1 MFKYKL
7 VYAFKYRNSTVGMN
21 LNKKRVPLLVPDIG
35 EAEEIEL
42 VQWNVKEGDS
52 VKKDQELCEL
62 VTTKATFPLESP
74 KDGIIVKILKEKNSK
89 VKIGEELA
97 ILEID

>member
-1 MFKYKL
+1 MKPIKEQ
-7 VYAFKYRNSTVGMN
+7 
-21 LNKKRVPLLVPDIG
+21 VPLLVPDIG

-42 VQWNVKEGDS
+42 VQWNVKEGDV

-74 KDGIIVKILKEKNSK
+74 MDGVIVKILKEKNSK
-89 VKIGEELA
+89 VKVGEELA
-97 ILEID
+97 ILEIF